1 MSRSARLFHD
11 VDEVIDNWY
20 SCILKCDLESAL
32 SLWFEEDTVTCILPD
47 GVRLIGHKQLRLGL
61 QDLMKNSILLDTLT
75 ATSHTYMGT
84 TFVDSTEAVRF
95 QKDNL
100 EPSFYIHMTIIL
112 VQGTMG
118 WRIAHLHTS
127 HVAKELI
134 HSPSIAGDHGFH

>member
-1 MSRSARLFHD
+1 LD
-11 VDEVIDNWY
+11 
-20 SCILKCDLESAL
+20 SAL

-47 GVRLIGHKQLRLGL
+47 GVRLTGHKQLRLGL
-61 QDLMKNSILLDTLT
+61 QDLMKNSVMMDTLT

-95 QKDNL
+95 QKDSH
-100 EPSFYIHMTIIL
+100 EPSFFIHMTMIL

-127 HVAKELI
+127 QVSKDLI
-134 HSPSIAGDHGFH
+134 HSPSIVGDHGFH

>member
-11 VDEVIDNWY
+11 VDEVIENWY
-20 SCILKCDLESAL
+20 ACLLKCDLDSAL

-47 GVRLIGHKQLRLGL
+47 GVRLTGHKQLRLGL
-61 QDLMKNSILLDTLT
+61 QDLMKNSVMMDTLT

-95 QKDNL
+95 QKDSH
-100 EPSFYIHMTIIL
+100 EPSFFIHMTMIL

-127 HVAKELI
+127 QVSKDLI

>member
-1 MSRSARLFHD
+1 
-11 VDEVIDNWY
+11 
-20 SCILKCDLESAL
+20 
-32 SLWFEEDTVTCILPD
+32 VTCILPD
-47 GVRLIGHKQLRLGL
+47 GVRLNGHKQLRIGL
-61 QDLMKNSILLDTLT
+61 QDLMKNSIILDTLT

-95 QKDNL
+95 KKDVH
-100 EPSFYIHMTIIL
+100 EPSFFIHMTIIL

-127 HVAKELI
+127 QVSKDLI

>member
-11 VDEVIDNWY
+11 VDEVIENWY
-20 SCILKCDLESAL
+20 ACLLKCDLDSAL

-47 GVRLIGHKQLRLGL
+47 GVRLTGHKQLRLGL
-61 QDLMKNSILLDTLT
+61 QDLMQNSVMMDTLT

-95 QKDNL
+95 QKDSH
-100 EPSFYIHMTIIL
+100 EPSFFIHMTMIL

-127 HVAKELI
+127 QVSKDLI